1 MSDFDP
7 KSDVS
12 SKPGSSMD
20 PIDVLL
26 DAEED
31 AAVVVGVAAALLAH
45 ACILRFSGLEDAQ
58 RLARV
63 IARATDL
70 TIVEN
75 WPRKAEI
82 EAGGEGRVRL
92 PSAAPVGRLLS

>member
-1 MSDFDP
+1 MSDSDP
-7 KSDVS
+7 SDAS
-12 SKPGSSMD
+12 RDAGSSMD
-20 PIDVLL
+20 PLDILL
-26 DAEED
+26 GEEED

-45 ACILRFSGLEDAQ
+45 ACIIRFSRLEDAQ

-63 IARATDL
+63 IARAADL

-75 WPRKAEI
+75 WPRKTEI

-92 PSAAPVGRLLS
+92 APAAPFGRRLS